1 MQFVSLANNHCLDYG
16 QAGLLETQQALDEAG
31 IAHAG
36 RCCYLCSLACASSNL
51 PSTYLV
57 PAPARQ
63 ARAVL
68 LANSSACCNGL

>member
-36 RCCYLCSLACASSNL
+36 RCCYLCNLACTFIFSANQSLGVSSCP
-51 PSTYLV
+51 PSTCKF
-57 PAPARQ
+57 A
-63 ARAVL
+63 
-68 LANSSACCNGL
+68 